1 MAKISNQPHARLI
14 LKLLARLL
22 PESYSTRS
30 NYYNYYSWLNKLDL
44 SDLVS
49 YLVIGNH
56 LFENEALEPTG
67 S

>member
-22 PESYSTRS
+22 PESYSTVS

-44 SDLVS
+44 SDLV
-49 YLVIGNH
+49 IGNH
-56 LFENEALEPTG
+56 LFESEALEPSG

>member
-44 SDLVS
+44 SDLV
-49 YLVIGNH
+49 VGNR
-56 LFENEALEPTG
+56 LLLLSEALEPTG

>member
-22 PESYSTRS
+22 PESYSTVS
-30 NYYNYYSWLNKLDL
+30 NYYNYYSLLNKLDL
-44 SDLVS
+44 SDLV
-49 YLVIGNH
+49 IGNH
-56 LFENEALEPTG
+56 LFESEALEPTG